1 MRKYIE
7 GEPRQADEHTVLLP
21 EWLEEAIIHLGMDEA
36 KGLKLFG
43 NQLLKRHF
51 GEYCQRMQEMFPG
64 WFGIETV
71 DIYHFKKS
79 ELYLT
84 ESEIGPVAKKV
95 PEILNEET
103 EKMVGFIL
111 AAKGEIPENIGA
123 ARPIK
128 SAMFNK
134 VRKVCTLMDHI
145 QDRHAELTG
154 NKTRAGH
161 AARSGYI
168 EVYCPVLDKIDRA
181 ILDKELE
188 TSV

>member
-1 MRKYIE
+1 
-7 GEPRQADEHTVLLP
+7 
-21 EWLEEAIIHLGMDEA
+21 
-36 KGLKLFG
+36 
-43 NQLLKRHF
+43 
-51 GEYCQRMQEMFPG
+51 MFPG